1 MADRAAT
8 DVWEG
13 YPIMTR
19 KEEAKLMGVGAQYV
33 SRIRKN
39 AINTLKHILIR

>member
-19 KEEAKLMGVGAQYV
+19 KEEAKLMGVGAQYI
-33 SRIRKN
+33 SRIRIN
-39 AINTLKHILIR
+39 AINTYKYCIFR